1 VMWEEL
7 LHNWINFHSF
17 VDFLLESLIIFKRWI
32 FENSVVKHMK
42 IGISWVNSELI
53 LS

>member
-1 VMWEEL
+1 VMWEKL

-32 FENSVVKHMK
+32 FENSVVEHMK